1 MTKVKICG
9 ISDKKHAIAAIE
21 AGADFIG
28 MVFAESVRRVTPE
41 QAKEI
46 VDAIRQAGTTVKT
59 VGVFVNMPADEV
71 NRIARDCDLDMVQL
85 SGDESWEYCIDIEKP
100 VIKAIH
106 MQAQRDDTDQIAIFG
121 VDHISDNDNVYI
133 ILLDTHVEGKYG
145 GTGMSFDWKLAKS
158 ISAEYPIIVAGGLEP
173 TNVKKAI
180 EKMKPWGVDV
190 SSGVETDGEKDIAK
204 IKKFIDEAK
213 NETT

>member
-28 MVFAESVRRVTPE
+28 IVFAQSIRRVTPK

-46 VDAIRQAGTTVKT
+46 VDAIRQASTTVKT
-59 VGVFVNMPADEV
+59 VGIFANMPADEV

-106 MQAQRDDTDQIAIFG
+106 MQAQCDDTDQTAIFR
-121 VDHISDNDNVYI
+121 VEHISDNDNVYI
-133 ILLDTHVEGKYG
+133 VLLDTHIEGKYG
-145 GTGMSFDWKLAKS
+145 GTGISFNWKIAKS
-158 ISAEYPIIVAGGLEP
+158 ISTKYPIIVAGGLKP
-173 TNVKKAI
+173 NNVKEAI
-180 EKMKPWGVDV
+180 KKMKPWGVDV